1 MSAPPVPFS
10 SFTYRKTLVVRA
22 KLFTRMARVKT
33 PQQKKKDSYAH
44 DRVEGGEYPHADRKN
59 RPRVKAFG
67 QRELRRISKQL
78 LARQAEEVLQLPD
91 RPRWT
96 WHKSSVRLPE
106 HLESTQRQRIE
117 REAHNIFRRGYTPAT
132 HARFRRVLQSWMRGS
147 SEHSSS
153 VAQFS
158 MSVLSLA
165 DPLHPPVYGPGS
177 LYQRRDFLREFFVKE
192 PGLKRDFQKWVHNLK
207 RTA

>member
-1 MSAPPVPFS
+1 MSAPPVPLS

-67 QRELRRISKQL
+67 QRELRRISKATACP
-78 LARQAEEVLQLPD
+78 ARPKRCLQLPD

-96 WHKSSVRLPE
+96 WHKK
-106 HLESTQRQRIE
+106 QRSPPGALRVD
-117 REAHNIFRRGYTPAT
+117 PKAT
-132 HARFRRVLQSWMRGS
+132 HRARSAQHIPEKGTLRRRTPGFGACCSRGCG
-147 SEHSSS
+147 
-153 VAQFS
+153 VARNTPHLWRSF
-158 MSVLSLA
+158 
-165 DPLHPPVYGPGS
+165 P
-177 LYQRRDFLREFFVKE
+177 
-192 PGLKRDFQKWVHNLK
+192 
-207 RTA
+207 

>member
-1 MSAPPVPFS
+1 
-10 SFTYRKTLVVRA
+10 
-22 KLFTRMARVKT
+22 MARLKT

-78 LARQAEEVLQLPD
+78 LAWQPEEVLQLPE

-96 WHKSSVRLPE
+96 WQKSSVRLPE

-117 REAHNIFRRGYTPAT
+117 REAHSIFRRGYSPAK
-132 HARFRRVLQSWMRGS
+132 HARFRRVLQSWMKGG
-147 SEHSSS
+147 SEHSTS
-153 VAQFS
+153 VVQFY
-158 MSVLSLA
+158 MSVLNLV
-165 DPLHPPVYGPGS
+165 DKLHPPVYGPGS
-177 LYQRRDFLREFFVKE
+177 LHQRRDFLRQFFAKE
-192 PGLKRDFQKWVHNLK
+192 PGLKQEFQNWVQSLK
-207 RTA
+207 RTAESG